1 MKNKLT
7 FICTKDWHYAG
18 QNPKSRTDSYQQAL
32 TAKIREIFDI
42 AKKREAD
49 GILVAGDLF
58 DSFYTTLPV
67 IAEYAALLKESPCP
81 IYTIAGQHDEESH
94 NPASLRRAP
103 YGLLVRL
110 GIVRDVVTELAE
122 FNFWTDDGRN
132 WFIAITGRHYD
143 WEADKNQEYYNVCP
157 INPVDYQIHLAHGT
171 LVDHHPPFDR
181 YTHIDD
187 LQTNADVLVV
197 GDYHPGIGII
207 EHTNTYED
215 TQRNVISLQT
225 TLIIDPGALARQKA
239 ATSDMTRPI
248 QVAVLT
254 VTAEGCNAELVPL
267 ECYRPG
273 DEVLSREHLEVEE
286 QREDRIGKFLGL
298 LKDNSARKFAQ
309 TREIMDAV
317 ALEGEVSGKV
327 IGEALNWVALARE
340 ELGR

>member
-7 FICTKDWHYAG
+7 FICTKDIHYAG
-18 QNPKSRTDSYQQAL
+18 QNPKARTDSYQEAL
-32 TAKIREIFDI
+32 NAKIREIFDI
-42 AKKREAD
+42 AKRREAD

-110 GIVRDVVTELAE
+110 GYLEDVATEPAE
-122 FNFWTDDGRN
+122 LWIHARRVV
-132 WFIAITGRHYD
+132 ISGRHYD
-143 WEADKNQEYYNVCP
+143 WEADKDSTYYDPKIDNYMGT
-157 INPVDYQIHLAHGT
+157 IIHLAHGT
-171 LVDHHPPFDR
+171 LVDHDPPFDR
-181 YTHIDD
+181 YTHVDN
-187 LQTNADVLVV
+187 LVTSADVLVV

-207 EHTNTYED
+207 QHN
-215 TQRNVISLQT
+215 N
-225 TLIIDPGALARQKA
+225 TLIVDPGALARQKA
-239 ATSDMTRPI
+239 ATSDMTRPV

-254 VTAEGCNAELVPL
+254 VTAEGCSAELVPL
-267 ECYRPG
+267 ECARPG

-298 LKDNSARKFAQ
+298 LKDNSARKFAE

-317 ALEGEVSGKV
+317 ALEGGVSAAV
-327 IGEALNWVALARE
+327 IGEALKWVALARE
-340 ELGR
+340 ELSK